1 MKRDSR
7 TNLLTFPAGLQGVV
21 TEGVV
26 RTSFH
31 RGIPGLVRFPREF
44 YQPVIEEIPGRRG
57 CYKGQ
62 LFLSRGISG
71 FRLEVSEGVLL
82 ALTEEGFQSSE
93 GATRTDLTPAGLQG
107 VVFQGVLLGRD
118 R

>member
-62 LFLSRGISG
+62 LFLSEG
-71 FRLEVSEGVLL
+71 FQGEVSEGVLL